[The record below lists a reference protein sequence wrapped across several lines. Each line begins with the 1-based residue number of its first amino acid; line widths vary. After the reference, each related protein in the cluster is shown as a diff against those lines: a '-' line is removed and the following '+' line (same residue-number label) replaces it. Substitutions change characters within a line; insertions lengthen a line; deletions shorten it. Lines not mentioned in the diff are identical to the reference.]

1 MQYDE
6 FVKQLND
13 KQLEAV
19 ESSSQHLRVVAG
31 AGSGKT
37 RVLTYRISYLIS
49 QCNVLPW
56 KILAIT
62 FTNKVAKEMVN
73 RVIKICPDSQK
84 DLTIKTFHS
93 FAAFFLRQE
102 IHALA
107 YPSNFTILDEEDQL
121 KIIKDIASEKGYKKS
136 DPIVKKTV
144 NYIGS
149 CKLQEKYPDD
159 VVIKHER
166 FEDEKVCLEIYTEY
180 EQIKSR
186 QYALDF
192 DDLLLKTNEILERDP
207 LVKAKWRNRI
217 DHILID
223 EFQDTNNTEYKMVKH
238 LLKPSGCLY
247 VVGDPDQTIYTWRGA
262 NQDIILNLKDDYPD
276 LETIILNQN
285 YRSTQNI
292 LDSANKLIANNK
304 YRVPKDLFTKN
315 IKGHEITVR
324 GIDGLIRIADNI

>member
-73 RVIKICPDSQK
+73 RVIKICPDSQR

-93 FAAFFLRQE
+93 FAAYFLRQE

-144 NYIGS
+144 NYIGA

-207 LVKAKWRNRI
+207 LVKAKWRNRCQ
-217 DHILID
+217 L
-223 EFQDTNNTEYKMVKH
+223 
-238 LLKPSGCLY
+238 
-247 VVGDPDQTIYTWRGA
+247 
-262 NQDIILNLKDDYPD
+262 
-276 LETIILNQN
+276 
-285 YRSTQNI
+285 RS
-292 LDSANKLIANNK
+292 K
-304 YRVPKDLFTKN
+304 
-315 IKGHEITVR
+315 
-324 GIDGLIRIADNI
+324 